1 MKRLIVEIRD
11 YCEFYVVAAILIFS
25 VAMLSSGCN
34 GTYEP
39 LDENNEYHRPWNE
52 DPYAAK
58 VHWMDNYWM
67 PEAEGERMIE
77 WKRTHPATDWVD
89 RIRR

>member
-1 MKRLIVEIRD
+1 MKRLMLEARD
-11 YCEFYVVAAILIFS
+11 YGEFYLAVGILILS
-25 VAMLSSGCN
+25 VAFLSGCD

-39 LDENNEYHRPWNE
+39 LDSNNEYHRPWNE

-58 VHWMDNYWM
+58 IHWMDNYWM
-67 PEAEGERMIE
+67 TEAEGERMIE

-89 RIRR
+89 AVRR